1 MKEMEMWPKA
11 IMVWKYDGSRPTLQK
26 MIILRK
32 KSVICYGP
40 DSQSYMYNVHTVKD
54 MDKENKDNKVS
65 TWKQF
70 LPEKYLQ
77 LLWECLEK
85 A

>member
-1 MKEMEMWPKA
+1 MMGQDQLCQKFRKRHHLGPR
-11 IMVWKYDGSRPTLQK
+11 YDFFT
-26 MIILRK
+26 K